1 MYQIISLNKK
11 QLNIIQQLAHK
22 IWPICYASILSTE
35 QINYMLNQFYSL
47 KNLENLHQNHHKFV
61 VIYDGD
67 EALGFASF
75 QHNCNNTN
83 KTKLHKIYV
92 LTQQHQK
99 GLGQKL
105 MDYVILKAKN
115 KQEKAVYLNVNRNN
129 SALHFYEKNGFKII
143 KSEDNEIGNGYLM
156 EDFVMEKNL

>member
-1 MYQIISLNKK
+1 M
-11 QLNIIQQLAHK
+11 
-22 IWPICYASILSTE
+22 
-35 QINYMLNQFYSL
+35 
-47 KNLENLHQNHHKFV
+47 
-61 VIYDGD
+61 
-67 EALGFASF
+67 
-75 QHNCNNTN
+75 
-83 KTKLHKIYV
+83 
-92 LTQQHQK
+92 TQQHQK

-143 KSEDNEIGNGYLM
+143 KSEDIEIGNGYLM